1 MWGSSWGEPSESS
14 DPTISIFPAWA
25 RTTAPS
31 MRDCRW
37 ISSPSL
43 TSMGNSSRVMTVYPR
58 SSVCSRGTYGEL
70 SGRYD
75 LLTISLDLVPEPEST
90 GYIERQYIWDYVD
103 SSWTLSLSIHDSL
116 YRYYGAK
123 DRVETMDYSVYVTHP
138 DDDEY
143 LGSGSSTASPWRR
156 STPRR
161 RRSTSSSHLS
171 RASPTPATAS
181 PRPST
186 SIPSIPWRP
195 WWSTGGTER
204 TPRYSWGRSSTSS
217 TMM

>member
-1 MWGSSWGEPSESS
+1 
-14 DPTISIFPAWA
+14 
-25 RTTAPS
+25 
-31 MRDCRW
+31 
-37 ISSPSL
+37 
-43 TSMGNSSRVMTVYPR
+43 MTVYPR

-123 DRVETMDYSVYVTHP
+123 DRVETMDYSVYVIHP

-143 LGSGSSTASPWRR
+143 LGSIVQEFNRIALDEGYTEEEKVNLVITFVQSLPYTSDSVTTAFDEYPQYPME
-156 STPRR
+156 T
-161 RRSTSSSHLS
+161 LVEY
-171 RASPTPATAS
+171 
-181 PRPST
+181 
-186 SIPSIPWRP
+186 
-195 WWSTGGTER
+195 GGN
-204 TPRYSWGRSSTSS
+204 
-217 TMM
+217 